1 MSTAP
6 RSTARACFVACAL
19 ALGLSVSSAQGAPE
33 LGLEARFASAS
44 AALEAGD
51 FARAILE
58 LEALADRGEVHPELS
73 FDRGLAYWMRARS
86 PAALPGDLGRAAAGF
101 EEAALLRPGDAE
113 ARELAEFVRAE
124 VRARRQ
130 RSDKDDPIV
139 RATLDRALLGL
150 ASPLAW
156 SLLAFSASVLLALGL
171 LLRRAGEQRWRVGGS
186 VALSVGT
193 VSLLALTPLAMG
205 STWLEQH
212 RRAAVV
218 VAPEVALR
226 GEDGA
231 LVEAP
236 VLPEGT
242 LVELG
247 DQHGELVE
255 LRWGPYEGRAAWS
268 SLRVLARGAEPAPRA
283 PTPGR

>member
-1 MSTAP
+1 MSTTL
-6 RSTARACFVACAL
+6 RSEARGGFAACAL
-19 ALGLSVSSAQGAPE
+19 ALGLAVAPAWGATEP
-33 LGLEARFASAS
+33 GLEARFAQAS

-51 FARAILE
+51 FARAIVE

-86 PAALPGDLGRAAAGF
+86 PSALPGDLGRAAAGF
-101 EEAALLRPGDAE
+101 EEAALLRPSDAE

-156 SLLAFSASVLLALGL
+156 SLLAFGASLLFALGL
-171 LLRRAGEQRWRVGGS
+171 VLRRASELRWRVGGS
-186 VALSVGT
+186 VALSVGAI
-193 VSLLALTPLAMG
+193 SLLGLTPLAVG
-205 STWLEQH
+205 ATWLEAH

-218 VAPEVALR
+218 VATEVALR

-247 DQHGELVE
+247 EQHGELVE
-255 LRWGPYEGRAAWS
+255 LRWGPYEGRAPWS